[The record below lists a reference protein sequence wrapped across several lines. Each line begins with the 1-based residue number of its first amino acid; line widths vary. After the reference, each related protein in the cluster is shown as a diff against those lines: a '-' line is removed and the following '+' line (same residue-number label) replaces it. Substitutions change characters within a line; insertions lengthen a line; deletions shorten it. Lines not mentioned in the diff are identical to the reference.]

1 MAESS
6 KVKDSQPKPPRGM
19 LARTSADRQTG
30 RMGPLQNPVNLE
42 LHGPRVAIDGNQLQA
57 LPVGSERLDA
67 ILDLIENA
75 RQSVR
80 LIFYIFASDEAGH
93 RIRDALVEAA
103 RRGVIVRLLLDGY
116 GTSAAGEK
124 FFQPIRDEGGD
135 FCLFEPSYGRRYLI
149 RNHQKL
155 VIADEDRAII
165 GGANIEDA
173 YLNDENPQCWRDLML
188 RIEGPE
194 VVPACRY
201 FDSVYLWTVTKG
213 AKLRTL
219 RRIVQRHSQS
229 TGALQWKFS
238 GPLSRKNRMQANL
251 AREMTGARR
260 IEIIAAYFSPPWS
273 FLRRLGR
280 VARRGKARIIT
291 AGKSDNNAT
300 IAAARHTYSRLLR
313 RGVEMYEYQAAKLH
327 TKLGIVDDVVHIGS
341 ANIDFRSLYINME
354 VVLRIENAE
363 FAAAMRGY
371 FDEELKSSEQ
381 ITPELHRQRAN
392 LWRRIKWTISYWLV
406 TSMDYTVTRRL
417 NFNER

>member
-1 MAESS
+1 MAGGS
-6 KVKDSQPKPPRGM
+6 KVKDSEPKPVSGT
-19 LARTSADRQTG
+19 LARVTADRQTG
-30 RMGPLQNPVNLE
+30 RMGALQNPVDLE
-42 LHGPRVAIDGNQLQA
+42 LHGPRLTIDGNQLQA
-57 LPVGSERLDA
+57 LPVGSERLEA
-67 ILDLIENA
+67 ILDLINNA
-75 RQSVR
+75 RQSLR
-80 LIFYIFASDEAGH
+80 LIFYIFGNDEAG
-93 RIRDALVEAA
+93 RRVRDALVEAA

-116 GTSAAGEK
+116 GTSGTGEK

-149 RNHQKL
+149 RNHQKI
-155 VIADEDRAII
+155 VIADENRAII

-173 YLNDENPQCWRDLML
+173 YLNDESPQCWRDLML

-313 RGVEMYEYQAAKLH
+313 RGVEMYEYRAAKLH

-363 FAAAMRGY
+363 FAAAMRSY

-381 ITPELHRQRAN
+381 ITPELHRKRAN